1 MYICGFIDQRL
12 MILLRYC
19 TPSKVQPTPAP
30 PCFKTLKNLTRG
42 TDSPKYVIIP
52 VRIDGVLE
60 RQTLDNI
67 KTRQDPS
74 SDNLGTTIWDASV
87 ILVRYMERN
96 PQLYSRRKLEGKT
109 VLELGAGCGLAGM
122 YFALQ
127 GAHVT
132 FTDLV
137 CMPNGLKRTFAYRLS
152 LFSLKNKRM

>member
-1 MYICGFIDQRL
+1 
-12 MILLRYC
+12 MIEKKQISQLRRN
-19 TPSKVQPTPAP
+19 S
-30 PCFKTLKNLTRG
+30 
-42 TDSPKYVIIP
+42 
-52 VRIDGVLE
+52 
-60 RQTLDNI
+60 
-67 KTRQDPS
+67 QDPS

-96 PQLYSRRKLEGKT
+96 PQLYSRRKLAGKR

-137 CMPNGLKRTFAYRLS
+137 GGRHEINAVDCLAVGK
-152 LFSLKNKRM
+152 

>member
-1 MYICGFIDQRL
+1 MSTNQKD
-12 MILLRYC
+12 
-19 TPSKVQPTPAP
+19 PT
-30 PCFKTLKNLTRG
+30 
-42 TDSPKYVIIP
+42 
-52 VRIDGVLE
+52 
-60 RQTLDNI
+60 
-67 KTRQDPS
+67 

-96 PQLYSRRKLEGKT
+96 PQLYSRRKLAGKR

-137 CMPNGLKRTFAYRLS
+137 RSANTVCTTDRRVSS
-152 LFSLKNKRM
+152 LLAA

>member
-1 MYICGFIDQRL
+1 MKD
-12 MILLRYC
+12 
-19 TPSKVQPTPAP
+19 PT
-30 PCFKTLKNLTRG
+30 
-42 TDSPKYVIIP
+42 
-52 VRIDGVLE
+52 
-60 RQTLDNI
+60 
-67 KTRQDPS
+67 

-96 PQLYSRRKLEGKT
+96 PQLYSRRKLEGKR

-137 CMPNGLKRTFAYRLS
+137 RYYSVYWNCVCIPAHGIRYVPIET
-152 LFSLKNKRM
+152 

>member
-1 MYICGFIDQRL
+1 MDDIHKISLGIFVISRW
-12 MILLRYC
+12 
-19 TPSKVQPTPAP
+19 TPKDPT
-30 PCFKTLKNLTRG
+30 
-42 TDSPKYVIIP
+42 
-52 VRIDGVLE
+52 
-60 RQTLDNI
+60 
-67 KTRQDPS
+67 

-96 PQLYSRRKLEGKT
+96 PQLYSRRKLEGKR

-137 CMPNGLKRTFAYRLS
+137 RDE
-152 LFSLKNKRM
+152 

>member
-1 MYICGFIDQRL
+1 MQHCPISPSIERVAPETTQALLYI
-12 MILLRYC
+12 LRF
-19 TPSKVQPTPAP
+19 A
-30 PCFKTLKNLTRG
+30 
-42 TDSPKYVIIP
+42 
-52 VRIDGVLE
+52 
-60 RQTLDNI
+60 
-67 KTRQDPS
+67 QDPS

-96 PQLYSRRKLEGKT
+96 PHLYSRRKLEGKR

-137 CMPNGLKRTFAYRLS
+137 RMLHDPNIY
-152 LFSLKNKRM
+152 

>member
-1 MYICGFIDQRL
+1 MVYPVLVKKD
-12 MILLRYC
+12 
-19 TPSKVQPTPAP
+19 PT
-30 PCFKTLKNLTRG
+30 
-42 TDSPKYVIIP
+42 
-52 VRIDGVLE
+52 
-60 RQTLDNI
+60 
-67 KTRQDPS
+67 

-96 PQLYSRRKLEGKT
+96 PQLYARRKLEGKR

-137 CMPNGLKRTFAYRLS
+137 TMGCRFGCISPLPPPPRLLFEMPHI
-152 LFSLKNKRM
+152 

>member
-1 MYICGFIDQRL
+1 MGEFQRWNTHHSHVVPIEVCGTQL
-12 MILLRYC
+12 
-19 TPSKVQPTPAP
+19 
-30 PCFKTLKNLTRG
+30 
-42 TDSPKYVIIP
+42 
-52 VRIDGVLE
+52 
-60 RQTLDNI
+60 NI
-67 KTRQDPS
+67 AQDPT

-96 PQLYSRRKLEGKT
+96 PQLYSRRRLEGKR

-137 CMPNGLKRTFAYRLS
+137 RY
-152 LFSLKNKRM
+152 

>member
-1 MYICGFIDQRL
+1 MSSAFVKD
-12 MILLRYC
+12 
-19 TPSKVQPTPAP
+19 PA
-30 PCFKTLKNLTRG
+30 
-42 TDSPKYVIIP
+42 
-52 VRIDGVLE
+52 
-60 RQTLDNI
+60 
-67 KTRQDPS
+67 

-96 PQLYSRRKLEGKT
+96 PQLYSRRKLEGKR

-137 CMPNGLKRTFAYRLS
+137 REGLRFGCTASRPPLPRPVHVTAMLM
-152 LFSLKNKRM
+152 LFCFRSTSEWNLIYGGRYFSALQVRWDAVML